1 MSGTKISQ
9 GFSVESNVPLDS
21 RTVVPDLASRDS
33 IPFYKRFK
41 GMKVFVESVEEY
53 YYLKT
58 GITNNDW
65 SPLIS
70 ASFITEEFNIIGFK
84 SLPIISI
91 DSSLKT
97 ILINYSGNDIQVG
110 DCVVIENHPDNNGEF
125 IVSSVTQVDP
135 TQQEILV
142 DDPDNLIVS
151 NTVAGEL
158 TFGSLGVVT
167 VSSDITKGVQVQ
179 CYSDRIIT
187 DNVIIKLPNFG
198 NDITYKFS
206 APNKKNIKLIVQ
218 GEA

>member
-33 IPFYKRFK
+33 IPSYKRFK

-58 GITNNDW
+58 GITNSDW

-70 ASFITEEFNIIGFK
+70 ASFITEEFSIVGFK
-84 SLPIISI
+84 SLSIVSIS
-91 DSSLKT
+91 SLLKT
-97 ILINYSGNDIQVG
+97 IVINHSDNDIQIG
-110 DCVVIENHPDNNGEF
+110 DCVVIENHPNNNGEF
-125 IVSSVTQVDP
+125 IVNSVIQINP
-135 TQQEILV
+135 TQQEITV
-142 DDPDNLIVS
+142 DDPDNLITS
-151 NTVAGEL
+151 DTIAGEL

-187 DNVIIKLPNFG
+187 DNITIKLPNSG